1 MTIVATI
8 RPDSWNL
15 PLFLHV
21 LGATALFGTTATI
34 AIVGFRSRAR
44 SDQAA
49 FLSRLVLRI
58 FLLGVVP
65 AWILMRVAAQWI
77 DGKEFP
83 KQEPGW
89 VGAGYIVSEGGGV
102 FLIVVGILAWVSAR
116 RDGRG
121 RAALAVPLIAS
132 VVLIALGVAWFAMSA
147 KPAW

>member
-1 MTIVATI
+1 MTIVAAI

-21 LGATALFGTTATI
+21 FGATALFGTTVAI
-34 AIVGFRSRAR
+34 AIVGFASRAR
-44 SDQAA
+44 SDHAPV
-49 FLSRLVLRI
+49 LSRLLLRI
-58 FLLGVVP
+58 FLFGVVP

-83 KQEPGW
+83 KHEPGW

-102 FLIVVGILAWVSAR
+102 FLLVVGILAWISTR

-121 RAALAVPLIAS
+121 KAALAVPVIAS
-132 VVLIALGVAWFAMSA
+132 VLLVALGVAWFAMSA
-147 KPAW
+147 KPDW